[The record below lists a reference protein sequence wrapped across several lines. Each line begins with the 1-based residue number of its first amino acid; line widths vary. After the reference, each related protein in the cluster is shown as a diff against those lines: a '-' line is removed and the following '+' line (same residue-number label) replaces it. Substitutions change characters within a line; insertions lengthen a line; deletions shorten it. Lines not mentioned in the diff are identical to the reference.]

1 MQISEFDKRKNS
13 INVKSDHSGPSLLTF
28 LSIPIASN
36 YRSFCSQFLFCYFGV
51 EVWDEVRLGTKV
63 LGDASLENW
72 SLIVFLFRTISTLK
86 DDIWREFIK
95 SDQSIPGCYY
105 SSLHPLQGSVQTNS
119 EHRSDTRITW
129 YHENGKLLEWLEWL
143 DSLDS
148 SFYSCS
154 ATVPPRSQILSYR
167 MWPRRGGRRPLACWP
182 GCSHSCWGSCCS

>member
-1 MQISEFDKRKNS
+1 MRITIKTVTVNVSSWGGLVMMQISEFDKMNNS
-13 INVKSDHSGPSLLTF
+13 INVRSDHSGPSLLTF

-95 SDQSIPGCYY
+95 SDQSIPGYYY

-129 YHENGKLLEWLEWL
+129 YHENGKPLEWLETGLTWL
-143 DSLDS
+143 I
-148 SFYSCS
+148 
-154 ATVPPRSQILSYR
+154 ILFLQCES
-167 MWPRRGGRRPLACWP
+167 PASEPNIELQNVTT
-182 GCSHSCWGSCCS
+182 